1 MRMSFFETEKPSS
14 EPGGCRGLQNY
25 FKKTWKKFL
34 TKANEFDKI
43 NELLIERTAKKF
55 ERASKNKLK
64 KFLTNEKF
72 CDKINELIRVGT
84 AKILDN

>member
-64 KFLTNEKF
+64 KFLTNEKL

-84 AKILDN
+84 AEILDN

>member
-1 MRMSFFETEKPSS
+1 M
-14 EPGGCRGLQNY
+14 GL
-25 FKKTWKKFL
+25 KKLISKNKLKKFL

-64 KFLTNEKF
+64 KVL
-72 CDKINELIRVGT
+72 DKRKVL
-84 AKILDN
+84 

>member
-1 MRMSFFETEKPSS
+1 MQKL
-14 EPGGCRGLQNY
+14 LQKNL
-25 FKKTWKKFL
+25 KKFL

-55 ERASKNKLK
+55 EKTSKNKLK

-72 CDKINELIRVGT
+72 CGKINELIRVGT
-84 AKILDN
+84 VKILDN

>member
-1 MRMSFFETEKPSS
+1 M
-14 EPGGCRGLQNY
+14 
-25 FKKTWKKFL
+25 

-55 ERASKNKLK
+55 ERASKKRLK
-64 KFLTNEKF
+64 KFLTNEKL
-72 CDKINELIRVGT
+72 CDKINELIRART

>member
-1 MRMSFFETEKPSS
+1 MQKSSFETEKPSS

-55 ERASKNKLK
+55 ERTSKNKLK

-72 CDKINELIRVGT
+72 CDKINKLIRVGT

>member
-1 MRMSFFETEKPSS
+1 M
-14 EPGGCRGLQNY
+14 
-25 FKKTWKKFL
+25 

-43 NELLIERTAKKF
+43 NELLIERMAKKF

-84 AKILDN
+84 AEILDN

>member
-34 TKANEFDKI
+34 TKVNEFDKM

-84 AKILDN
+84 AEILDN

>member
-1 MRMSFFETEKPSS
+1 MSSFETEKPSS
-14 EPGGCRGLQNY
+14 EPGGCRGLQKLLQKNL
-25 FKKTWKKFL
+25 KKVL
-34 TKANEFDKI
+34 DKSKRVDKM

-72 CDKINELIRVGT
+72 CDKTNELIRVGT

>member
-1 MRMSFFETEKPSS
+1 MSSFETEKPSS
-14 EPGGCRGLQNY
+14 EPGGCRGLEKLLQ
-25 FKKTWKKFL
+25 KTWKKFL

-64 KFLTNEKF
+64 KVL
-72 CDKINELIRVGT
+72 DKRKVL
-84 AKILDN
+84 